1 MHMDIVNQ
9 FLNFNKLMGQGLVR
23 IFYYLG
29 IIGIALFAIGGVL
42 SALGTM
48 FGLDFMMGLGMLIAV
63 PIIAV
68 LMLCGLRLACELY
81 VAIFRISEDLS
92 AVRANGSSLAPKA

>member
-1 MHMDIVNQ
+1 MQMNIVNQ
-9 FLNFNKLMGQGLVR
+9 FLNFNKLMGQGLVK

-29 IIGIALFAIGGVL
+29 LLGIALFVIGGIL

-48 FGLDFMMGLGMLIAV
+48 FGLSFMTGLGMLIAV
-63 PIIAV
+63 PIIGL

-81 VAIFRISEDLS
+81 VAIFRIADDIS
-92 AVRANGSSLAPKA
+92 AVRGAGGIPPKP